1 MKRLTFLFSIIFFI
15 ILVLQSGCTFNDD
28 ENPVVSDPTVPH
40 SPSPGNGATGLPTVV
55 SLEWTAEGA
64 DKYDVYL
71 STDNPPTLRTVNHP
85 SSQLTVVGLN
95 FGRTYYWKVT
105 AIFPDGSEADGPVW
119 QFSTAPRGTTQDG
132 FVMIKYAIET
142 ELPSFVNILFQ
153 VLNLEGQGVDN
164 LTTADFLILE
174 NDRPPDTSEMNMK
187 IRKREENPYT
197 LKTILMLDNSTSL
210 EGQIDSIR
218 NAASVFIDNILDQQ
232 QVAIYEFSANT
243 RELTN
248 GFTSSKSE
256 LQSALSKYSL
266 GAPSTNLFGAV
277 IDGTEVMEDA
287 ITVEEI
293 TQSILVVFTDG
304 RDTQGRYTLSDA
316 LEAIAGRRVYTVGLG
331 PEISPDTLEVL
342 GNAGFF
348 TVNNVYDLQNKFE
361 IIIEEIDR
369 YANSFYWLNY
379 SSPKEGNNNH
389 NLKLYIK
396 DNPFPSFIEG
406 TFNSKDFYHPDRK
419 GIYVNASV
427 DNPMG
432 ITEANIPSGQSA
444 TFSVVTYLAD
454 LPPVYEWEDISVIFG
469 NIEIERF
476 QNDDSRARIKAIG
489 ASGQT
494 ATVKVTDTNND
505 LATVFTIHIK

>member
-1 MKRLTFLFSIIFFI
+1 MKRIFFLFNILFVSAIIF
-15 ILVLQSGCTFNDD
+15 QSGCSFSDE
-28 ENPVVSDPTVPH
+28 ENPVVSDPAVPH
-40 SPSPGNGATGLPTVV
+40 SPSPANGATGLPSVV
-55 SLEWTAEGA
+55 SLEWEAKGAE
-64 DKYDVYL
+64 KFDVYL
-71 STDNPPTLRTVNHP
+71 STENPPAIRAVNHP
-85 SSQLTVVGLN
+85 DNQLTVVGLN

-105 AIFPDGSEADGPVW
+105 AVYPDGSEADGPIW
-119 QFSTAPRGTTQDG
+119 QFSTAPRGSVQDG
-132 FVMIKYAIET
+132 YVMIKYAIET

-153 VLNLEGQGVDN
+153 VLDLDGQGVDN
-164 LTTADFLILE
+164 LTTADFRLLE
-174 NDRPPDTSEMNMK
+174 NDLEIPISESNMK
-187 IRKREENPYT
+187 IRKRDENPYT
-197 LKTILMLDNSTSL
+197 LKTVLMLDNSTSL

-218 NAASVFIDNILDQQ
+218 NAASVFIDNILEKQ

-248 GFTSSKSE
+248 GFTSSKAE
-256 LQSALSKYSL
+256 LQSALNKYGL

-277 IDGTEVMEDA
+277 IDGTEVMEDV
-287 ITVEEI
+287 ITVDEI
-293 TQSILVVFTDG
+293 TQSILVLFTDG
-304 RDTQGRYTLSDA
+304 RDTQGRYTLNDA
-316 LEAIAGRRVYTVGLG
+316 LEAVAGRRVYTVGLG
-331 PEISPDTLEVL
+331 PEISPDTLEAL

-419 GIYVNASV
+419 GIYINASP

-432 ITEANIPSGQSA
+432 ITEAEITSGQ
-444 TFSVVTYLAD
+444 TKEFKVVTYLAD

-476 QNDDSRARIKAIG
+476 QNDDSRARIRAIG

-494 ATVKVTDTNND
+494 AAVKVTDTNND
-505 LATVFTIHIK
+505 LAIVFTIHIK